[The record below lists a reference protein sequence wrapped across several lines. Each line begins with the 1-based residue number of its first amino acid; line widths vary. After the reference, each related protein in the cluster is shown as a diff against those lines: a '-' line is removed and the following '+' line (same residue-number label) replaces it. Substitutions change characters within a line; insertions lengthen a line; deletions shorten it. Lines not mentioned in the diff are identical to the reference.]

1 MAYVIDESKCINC
14 AWCRRVCPTETIFYF
29 ETDARK
35 HRIEPEGCID
45 CDICAQRCP
54 MDCITHQPEVHPT
67 PEHLEAAKDKARKY
81 AGNRRKLILGL
92 RAYAESQV
100 KRLA

>member
-1 MAYVIDESKCINC
+1 MAYVIDQDRCINC
-14 AWCRRVCPTETIFYF
+14 AWCRRVCPTDTIFYF
-29 ETDARK
+29 DTDVRK

-67 PEHLEAAKDKARKY
+67 PENLEAAKHKARAY
-81 AGNRRKLILGL
+81 AGSRRKNILGL
-92 RAYAESQV
+92 RAYAEAQV
-100 KRLA
+100 KRLS